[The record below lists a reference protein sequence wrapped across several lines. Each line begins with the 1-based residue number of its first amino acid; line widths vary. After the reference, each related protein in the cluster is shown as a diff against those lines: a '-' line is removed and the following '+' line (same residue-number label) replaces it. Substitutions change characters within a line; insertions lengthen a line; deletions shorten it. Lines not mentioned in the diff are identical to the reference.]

1 MQLRDVMTRNLE
13 EIPPQ
18 MPLKDAAEK
27 MNSCDIGALPVC
39 ENDKLVGILT
49 DRDIAIRGVAQ
60 GMDPRKTPA
69 RQVMTP
75 GVTWCYEDDDVK
87 EAARIMEEKQ
97 IRRVLVFD
105 RNKRAVGIV
114 SLGDIATRLREDDEL
129 SAEVLQCVSEP
140 AQPHA

>member
-27 MNSCDIGALPVC
+27 MKSLDIGALPVC

-49 DRDIAIRGVAQ
+49 DRDIAVRGVAQ
-60 GMDPRKTPA
+60 GMDPRQTPA

-75 GVTWCYEDDDVK
+75 GVTWCYEDDDVT
-87 EAARIMEEKQ
+87 EAARLMEEKR
-97 IRRVLVFD
+97 IRRLVVFD

-114 SLGDIATRLREDDEL
+114 SLGDIATRIGRSRL
-129 SAEVLQCVSEP
+129 SGTVLEQVSQP